1 MASPGIYKL
10 KYHCVAY
17 KSFNSALV
25 DKKTKKKTLLQ
36 IMLYVHECHKNT
48 KFGFCAL
55 QMQGQKR
62 I

>member
-25 DKKTKKKTLLQ
+25 DKKTKK
-36 IMLYVHECHKNT
+36 NT
-48 KFGFCAL
+48 VTDNAICP
-55 QMQGQKR
+55 
-62 I
+62 